1 MPPSS
6 TNYAEC
12 QKHVSSRQ
20 TNTRH
25 KRLIKKGENRV
36 VEGEF
41 QCGDNKTNCQ
51 VSEFTVTHLG
61 IPVLICETKQGYRTG
76 EAAQTRFNRS
86 KHTHTHN
93 QHNRMLCM
101 SVYVC
106 VCEGERERERE
117 TPLRNN
123 TVAD

>member
-1 MPPSS
+1 MLLKVNFNVVIIRPTVRLASS
-6 TNYAEC
+6 LSPIWEFLCSFVKQSKVTGQE
-12 QKHVSSRQ
+12 RQ
-20 TNTRH
+20 L
-25 KRLIKKGENRV
+25 RL
-36 VEGEF
+36 
-41 QCGDNKTNCQ
+41 D
-51 VSEFTVTHLG
+51 L
-61 IPVLICETKQGYRTG
+61 TG
-76 EAAQTRFNRS
+76 AN
-86 KHTHTHN
+86 THTHN